1 MSRGARAIAI
11 AVLAFVAAVTGS
23 GCRPA
28 STGPAP
34 AAGLAADPPASRA
47 RPEATASDDAAARP
61 AGSQGILLLDVTAD
75 SGVDFVHDAGTPGG
89 RYAPEAVSGAL
100 AVFDCDGDGRDDVL
114 LLGGEMAIPG
124 VGPRGHTSRLYRNDG
139 SFRFRDVTATSGIAH
154 VGLAMGVAVGD
165 YDDDGLPDLYV
176 TRAGANLLL
185 HNRGD
190 GSFEDVTAAA
200 GVPGAGEI
208 GAGPL
213 FVDADGD
220 GRLDIFAP
228 GYIVFDA
235 ASAPRR
241 SIEGVPIFPG
251 PLDHEPAA
259 LVLYRN
265 RGDGTFADT
274 SAAAGIGGLRG
285 RGMGTIALDHDDD
298 GDDDLFVMN
307 DASANYLLENDGAGR
322 FTEKAVEAGVAFDA
336 DGRAQGN
343 MGVDVADYDGDG
355 RIDVHTTT
363 FSSEPPTLYRNVGG
377 LFDDATLDAH
387 AAEGLVPH
395 VKWGNAFG
403 DFDDD
408 GLPDLF
414 VATGDFNEGVERWW
428 PATRLAVPNVL
439 LRNAGGGRFVN
450 VSATAGSGLAV
461 VASSRGV
468 AVDDLDGD
476 GRLDVVVANW
486 RAGPTVIRNASA
498 PLLEPPHGWL
508 EVRLVG
514 AAGPRDGVGARV
526 RVEAG
531 GRTQV
536 ARVHAGRGYQG
547 HHGSRLHFGLGAA
560 HVADLIEVRWP
571 GGHTETFTDVPTDR
585 VLLLREGRSA
595 PAVPDARD
603 HSSASH
609 PHSQRQ
615 ARLR

>member
-1 MSRGARAIAI
+1 MIRPPRVVRFVTLAIC
-11 AVLAFVAAVTGS
+11 LAAVAG

-28 STGPAP
+28 AGPGSP
-34 AAGLAADPPASRA
+34 
-47 RPEATASDDAAARP
+47 ATAEVDPVAASPTPNGQAKAPSD
-61 AGSQGILLLDVTAD
+61 GSQGILLLDVTA
-75 SGVDFVHDAGTPGG
+75 GTGIGFVHDSGTPGQ

-100 AVFDCDGDGRDDVL
+100 AVFDFDDDGRDDIL
-114 LLGGEMAIPG
+114 FLGGEMTIDG
-124 VGPRGHTSRLYRNDG
+124 VAARGHSSRLYRNVG
-139 SFRFRDVTATSGIAH
+139 GFRFRDVTAAAGIGH
-154 VGLAMGVAVGD
+154 VGLAMGVAAGD
-165 YDDDGLPDLYV
+165 FDDDGLPDLYL
-176 TRAGANLLL
+176 TRAGPNLLL
-185 HNRGD
+185 RNRGD

-200 GVPGAGEI
+200 GVAGAGEI

-235 ASAPRR
+235 GAAPRR
-241 SIEGVPIFPG
+241 TIEGVPTFPS
-251 PLDHEPAA
+251 PLDHDPAA
-259 LVLYRN
+259 LLLYRN
-265 RGDGTFADT
+265 LGDGTFADAG
-274 SAAAGIGGLRG
+274 AAAGIADLRG
-285 RGMGTIALDHDDD
+285 RGMGSLALDHDDD

-307 DASANYLLENDGAGR
+307 DASANYLLENDGTGR
-322 FTEKAVEAGVAFDA
+322 FSEKAVEAGVAFDA

-343 MGVDVADYDGDG
+343 MGVDAADYDGDG

-363 FSSEPPTLYRNVGG
+363 FSSESPTLYRNVGG
-377 LFDDATLDAH
+377 FFDDATLEAR
-387 AAEGLVPH
+387 AADGLVPH
-395 VKWGNAFG
+395 IKWGNAFG

-476 GRLDVVVANW
+476 GRLDVVIANW
-486 RAGPTVIRNASA
+486 RGGPTVMRNASA
-498 PLLEPPHGWL
+498 SLQDPPHGWL

-514 AAGPRDGVGARV
+514 ARGPRDGVGARV

-531 GRTQV
+531 GRVQV

-547 HHGSRLHFGLGAA
+547 HHGSRLHVGLGAA
-560 HVADLIEVRWP
+560 HVADRIEVRWP
-571 GGHTETFTDVPTDR
+571 RGGIETFVDVPCDR
-585 VLLLREGRSA
+585 VLLLREGRE
-595 PAVPDARD
+595 PR
-603 HSSASH
+603 
-609 PHSQRQ
+609 
-615 ARLR
+615 